1 MSQVILINKGGHTY
15 QMNVVHVLPNS
26 IQNVRYGYGVIGL
39 STTVVKKSADNRP
52 RIRGRFTKRLDV
64 EECGIEGDGECE
76 SGGSLV

>member
-39 STTVVKKSADNRP
+39 STTVVKSPQIIDQGLEDVSP
-52 RIRGRFTKRLDV
+52 RDWTLRSVVLRVTVNARV
-64 EECGIEGDGECE
+64 
-76 SGGSLV
+76 VVA